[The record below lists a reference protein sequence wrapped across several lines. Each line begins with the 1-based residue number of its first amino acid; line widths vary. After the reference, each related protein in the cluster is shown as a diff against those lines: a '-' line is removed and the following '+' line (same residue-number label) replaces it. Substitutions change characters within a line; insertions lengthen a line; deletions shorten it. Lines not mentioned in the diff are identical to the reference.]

1 MGCVN
6 LLREQ
11 ENIQPPMYTEAVGPV
26 CPSDPLTAILLDQVR
41 EKLKSSPSL
50 PPSKYQER
58 KEAAPDLKVI
68 LVWGVIS

>member
-1 MGCVN
+1 
-6 LLREQ
+6 
-11 ENIQPPMYTEAVGPV
+11 MYTEAVGPV

-50 PPSKYQER
+50 SPKYQER